1 MPRADRMG
9 FGGANH
15 SLKTE
20 IVKEWEPFFTF
31 LRKGFGTFVE
41 VSSALN

>member
-1 MPRADRMG
+1 MKA
-9 FGGANH
+9 
-15 SLKTE
+15 E
-20 IVKEWEPFFTF
+20 IVKEWETFFTF